1 MFQEGRLVE
10 FAIPHTERFHQPTPP
25 NEDFLPDPG
34 MLLRTDQGDALPEQ
48 TPAELRDTRS
58 PW

>member
-1 MFQEGRLVE
+1 ME
-10 FAIPHTERFHQPTPP
+10 FAIPHTERFHQPAPP